1 MNFELSKKHL
11 EYYTFHDLLFMFW
24 LFSEIV
30 FSYTIISRFSLILF
44 VGYSFLSVFRHRFYW
59 LPFLSAYSL
68 FLLLSAINI
77 VGGWAVSTNIA
88 ISYTRTVF
96 LNLCFLIALANY
108 LLKKKTYLNILVIIE
123 KTIVFSC
130 LLFLIFG
137 FRDIFSGSRLSTFG
151 INSNVLG
158 SFAAFIFLVILV
170 RLINIRAN
178 ILLDY
183 IKLLLLFII
192 IILSGS
198 RKAILIPL
206 VGVSINYYI
215 QNPKR
220 VLRVFIISVLITI
233 TVLFILLK
241 IDFIYKFIGYRIE
254 PILDFIMGKEYE
266 EGSMTTRIG
275 FIQLA
280 WQESFNSPIIG
291 HGLHNFSLLPKA
303 YGTYSHNNYTEILY
317 SLGWLGLLVYYV
329 PLFRLA
335 RRLFLFRS
343 LDIFLFSTLFSLLL
357 SILITDF
364 FVVRYFSR
372 DSIFFIIIIEAI
384 FARVYKQYKKK

>member
-1 MNFELSKKHL
+1 MSFGLNSNYTKH
-11 EYYTFHDLLFMFW
+11 YTFHDLLFIFW
-24 LFSEIV
+24 LFSEIA
-30 FSYTIISRFSLILF
+30 FSYSIISRFSLLLF
-44 VGYSFLSVFRHRFYW
+44 TGYAFLSFFRHRIHW
-59 LPFLSAYSL
+59 LSFLTAYSL
-68 FLLLSAINI
+68 FLLLSVINI
-77 VGGWAVSTNIA
+77 LGGWAVSTSISIA
-88 ISYTRTVF
+88 YTRTVL
-96 LNLCFLIALANY
+96 LNLCFLFALTNY
-108 LLKKKTYLNILVIIE
+108 FHNKKTYIDILGVIE
-123 KTIVFSC
+123 NTIVVSC
-130 LLFLIFG
+130 LVFLVFG
-137 FRDIFSGSRLSTFG
+137 FKDILSGNRLSTFG
-151 INSNVLG
+151 VNSNVIG
-158 SFAAFIFLVILV
+158 SFAGFVIIILLV
-170 RLINIRAN
+170 RLINRRSI
-178 ILLDY
+178 ILSDY
-183 IKLLLLFII
+183 LKVLLLLMVII
-192 IILSGS
+192 FSGS

-206 VGVSINYYI
+206 IGYFTNYYFR
-215 QNPKR
+215 NPKR
-220 VLRVFIISVLITI
+220 ILRVFIISVLIII

-291 HGLHNFSLLPKA
+291 HGLHNFSLLSKA

-384 FARVYKQYKKK
+384 FERVYKQYKKK